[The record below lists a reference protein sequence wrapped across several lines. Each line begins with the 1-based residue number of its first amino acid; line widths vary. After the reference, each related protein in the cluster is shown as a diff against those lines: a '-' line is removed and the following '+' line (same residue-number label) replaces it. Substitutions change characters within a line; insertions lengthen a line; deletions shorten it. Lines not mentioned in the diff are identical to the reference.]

1 MPFFL
6 RLSELSLPRMTI
18 EPKHE
23 HMSFDGRRHTSDFEG
38 YECQW
43 FMRSIKE
50 ACVLQCKYPAKF
62 SQINAN
68 GTTSIDY
75 FGVVYFESDKY
86 YVRVRQDV
94 SFENNRCIGEQDNIK
109 ENYLVDMR
117 PKGNTEPSYKTVCDV
132 TNVRCF
138 ISDIETFHQ
147 MQTDFQFLRA
157 LSV

>member
-6 RLSELSLPRMTI
+6 RLSTLLFPRMTI
-18 EPKHE
+18 ESKHE
-23 HMSFDGRRHTSDFEG
+23 YMSFNGRRHTTDFSK
-38 YECQW
+38 YECQCL
-43 FMRSIKE
+43 MRSIKE

-75 FGVVYFESDKY
+75 FGVVYFESDRY

-94 SFENNRCIGEQDNIK
+94 SFRNDRCIGEQDNIK

-117 PKGNTEPSYKTVCDV
+117 PKENTEPSYRTICDV
-132 TNVRCF
+132 ADMRCD
-138 ISDIETFHQ
+138 ISDIETFHL
-147 MQTDFQFLRA
+147 MQIDFPFLRA